1 MKKSDIKQRRKPKQ
15 SRSIAKY
22 NQILDAS
29 ARVLQRFGY
38 DKATVSEIS
47 LESGQPYATIYQY
60 FGGKEDIYT
69 AWLDRFSEQALQEL
83 TGLIENTANKKVSL
97 HIETAARY
105 SLEQIVANKATLEC
119 LLGGMPLVITELV
132 QSMEQNTMNLIR
144 RFYGDDLNDSL
155 SGSSSAVIENIH
167 TAVRAGNGYWL
178 QVALLKN
185 DNFDIEKETQK
196 FASLVKTL
204 VFIK

>member
-1 MKKSDIKQRRKPKQ
+1 
-15 SRSIAKY
+15 
-22 NQILDAS
+22 
-29 ARVLQRFGY
+29 
-38 DKATVSEIS
+38 
-47 LESGQPYATIYQY
+47 
-60 FGGKEDIYT
+60 
-69 AWLDRFSEQALQEL
+69 
-83 TGLIENTANKKVSL
+83 
-97 HIETAARY
+97 
-105 SLEQIVANKATLEC
+105 
-119 LLGGMPLVITELV
+119 
-132 QSMEQNTMNLIR
+132 MNLIR